1 LQLAIQAKQGHSFKF
16 WKPYANNKDVR
27 TAAHEYAARVDLGS
41 RAEMQVANLS
51 HGEQRRLE
59 VAMALASDARL
70 LLLDEPL
77 AGLGPEEASDMISL
91 LETLKGQQTIV
102 LIEHDMLTL
111 SNVVTH
117 YGHSQVLNG
126 INLTINQGQVATLL
140 GRNGMGKTTTINS
153 IMGILPKTS
162 GKIEFDGQN
171 TIRWPSHRVAK
182 LGLGL
187 VPEGRQIFPN
197 LNVHENL
204 IATARQHAQ
213 RGQIWDAERV
223 YALFPEL
230 AARKASMGNLLSG
243 GEQQMLAIAR
253 ALMTNPKLLIL
264 DEATEGLAPLIRK
277 KIWDSL
283 ELIKAD
289 GMSILIVDKNL
300 KDLLQIADQHNII
313 HKGAVVWSGSSS
325 DLEEASDIRSQ
336 YLGV

>member
-1 LQLAIQAKQGHSFKF
+1 
-16 WKPYANNKDVR
+16 
-27 TAAHEYAARVDLGS
+27 
-41 RAEMQVANLS
+41 
-51 HGEQRRLE
+51 
-59 VAMALASDARL
+59 
-70 LLLDEPL
+70 
-77 AGLGPEEASDMISL
+77 
-91 LETLKGQQTIV
+91 
-102 LIEHDMLTL
+102 MLTL
-111 SNVVTH
+111 SNVVTQ

-126 INLTINQGQVATLL
+126 INLTINEGQVATLL

-153 IMGILPKTS
+153 IMGILRKTS
-162 GKIEFDGQN
+162 GTIEFDGQN
-171 TIRWPSHRVAK
+171 TTRWPSHRVAK

-230 AARKASMGNLLSG
+230 ATRKSSMGNLLSG

-277 KIWDSL
+277 KIWKSL
-283 ELIKAD
+283 ELIKGD

-313 HKGAVVWSGSSS
+313 HKGVVVWSGSSAE
-325 DLEEASDIRSQ
+325 LNEASDIRSQ